1 MAAINRVARAALA
14 LCLVCGPAFSTAEVL
29 PEDRADL
36 LYHVYDGGGVTVE
49 GPSVLVRKSFK
60 DAVSVY
66 GNYYVDMV
74 SSASIDVLASGAS
87 KYSEERT
94 EYSAGVDVLVDN
106 AILSASL
113 TDSSENDY
121 DATTFSLGASQ
132 TFFGDLTTLS
142 LGYAR
147 GDDTVR
153 RNSPPDQSES
163 ANAFEDYIDRRRFS
177 LGLSQ
182 ILTRSWVMALNV
194 ETVTD
199 DGYLN
204 NPYRQAR
211 YRDEITNDV
220 KWQSE
225 VYPRSRN
232 SDAIALRSMYYLP
245 YRASVRAEAR
255 VFTDSW
261 GIKARNFELRYIH
274 PLTERMIFEL
284 KGRTYTQTQ
293 ADFYSD
299 LFEYLDPLGTE
310 YRARDKELSSY
321 NSFNLGFGLTYE
333 LGYNLPRVQKQ
344 TLGFYWDFMHFDYD
358 NYRNAALSV
367 GGNSELEAPPAYVAG
382 EEPTYS
388 FQANVLRIFVSF
400 YY

>member
-1 MAAINRVARAALA
+1 MAAINRIAQAALA
-14 LCLVCGPAFSTAEVL
+14 ICVFLGSSPAHTEVL

-49 GPSVLVRKSFK
+49 GPSVLVRKSYK

-74 SSASIDVLASGAS
+74 SSASIDVLATGAS

-106 AILSASL
+106 AILSASF

-121 DATTFSLGASQ
+121 EANTFSLGASQ

-153 RNSPPDQSES
+153 RNDDPGQDES

-182 ILTRSWVMALNV
+182 ILTRNWVMALNV

-211 YRDEITNDV
+211 FRDEITGDV
-220 KWQSE
+220 KWQGE

-255 VFTDSW
+255 VFNDSW
-261 GIKARNFELRYIH
+261 GIKASNFELRYIH

-299 LFEYLDPLGTE
+299 MFDYLDPLGTE

-333 LGYNLPRVQKQ
+333 LGYDLPMVQKQ

-358 NYRNAALSV
+358 NYRNALLSRTE
-367 GGNSELEAPPAYVAG
+367 SELEAPAAYAPG